1 MENSK
6 IEENSTKHSEI
17 QGNYA
22 DNTGF
27 SKNCTNIYYLFKIA
41 KAEAIT
47 RTGLQHTHART
58 HASSQPQTWQH
69 DLTSQPH
76 MGQIDGSTVCLVH
89 PLDKE
94 MIYYCL
100 RAL

>member
-58 HASSQPQTWQH
+58 HARVKSAPNLATRPYVTTAH
-69 DLTSQPH
+69 GAD
-76 MGQIDGSTVCLVH
+76 
-89 PLDKE
+89 
-94 MIYYCL
+94 
-100 RAL
+100 